1 MRAQP
6 PVEGKA
12 EGRVLRCVQ
21 EVAVELWRIAFCM
34 GGCALVSRLL
44 GKTAAVVLLA
54 CPALGPA
61 AAQDVGDKLELCMSC
76 HGETGK
82 PQVQGIPALAGR
94 PVHDL
99 SAQLRLFRSGERQNP
114 QMVMAKRLT
123 DDEIEALAAYFAKQD
138 PKSGT

>member
-1 MRAQP
+1 MF
-6 PVEGKA
+6 
-12 EGRVLRCVQ
+12 GRP
-21 EVAVELWRIAFCM
+21 
-34 GGCALVSRLL
+34 
-44 GKTAAVVLLA
+44 AAVLLLA
-54 CPALGPA
+54 CWALGPA

-82 PQVQGIPALAGR
+82 PQVQGVPALAGR

-123 DDEIEALAAYFAKQD
+123 DEEIEALAAYFAKQD
-138 PKSGT
+138 PKSGS